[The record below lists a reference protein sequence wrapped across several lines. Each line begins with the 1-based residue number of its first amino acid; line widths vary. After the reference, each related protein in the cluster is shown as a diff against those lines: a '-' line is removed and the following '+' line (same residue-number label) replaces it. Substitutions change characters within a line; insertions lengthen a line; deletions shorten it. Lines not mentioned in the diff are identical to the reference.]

1 MNTTTTKIT
10 TTKRKQKWLVLVL
23 ITAYFER
30 LRVLLYAIFFSSVPS
45 SPSSPSLL
53 ADLPLEAGL
62 AMESEQ
68 QQFVF
73 TKENFNN
80 PKLPSG
86 LKIMQVRYVKWCKSR
101 TLCNRNY
108 IKWKWTQAS
117 FMRENKLNKNNESC
131 QNWSAN
137 IGGLGYQVD
146 TTGSSCWGYRR
157 LLGGLWIYCAL

>member
-1 MNTTTTKIT
+1 MCRDQNLISETDGRTDGRTYGRTDVRAKIEKRGVGRPLLGPAMT

-30 LRVLLYAIFFSSVPS
+30 LMVLLYAIFFSSVPS

-80 PKLPSG
+80 PKLSSG

-108 IKWKWTQAS
+108 IK
-117 FMRENKLNKNNESC
+117 
-131 QNWSAN
+131 
-137 IGGLGYQVD
+137 
-146 TTGSSCWGYRR
+146 
-157 LLGGLWIYCAL
+157 